1 MRQRR
6 IWPRILPK
14 MGKMPDMRASGAA
27 AQEFDLRMDALADYR
42 ICVQGCL
49 DESWSERMAGLDV
62 QSTSETTTLTGS
74 LPDQAALSG
83 VLNTLY
89 DLQLPVVSV
98 ELLQPDRDK

>member
-1 MRQRR
+1 MREEPTPATQQTGSR
-6 IWPRILPK
+6 IQ
-14 MGKMPDMRASGAA
+14 D
-27 AQEFDLRMDALADYR
+27 FDLRMDALADYR

-49 DESWSERMAGLDV
+49 DESWSERMGGLEV
-62 QSTSETTTLTGS
+62 QTTLETAITTLTGS

-98 ELLQPDRDK
+98 ELLPRSS

>member
-1 MRQRR
+1 
-6 IWPRILPK
+6 
-14 MGKMPDMRASGAA
+14 
-27 AQEFDLRMDALADYR
+27 MDALADYR

-49 DESWSERMAGLDV
+49 DESWSERMGGLEV
-62 QSTSETTTLTGS
+62 QSTLENATTTLTGS

-98 ELLQPDRDK
+98 ELLRREHDE